1 MANIYL
7 ISSMVTVA
15 ERNICHACGAGPK
28 LLPLSWLR
36 ATFPPSLAP
45 PHPANDALQVL
56 PAQCGH
62 SIHQLGPH
70 GRLSQQFP
78 SLISLG
84 NCQHPTVFSV
94 HF

>member
-36 ATFPPSLAP
+36 ATFSPRLLRLTLQTMLCRCCQPSVVTAFTSWVP
-45 PHPANDALQVL
+45 TAD
-56 PAQCGH
+56 
-62 SIHQLGPH
+62 S
-70 GRLSQQFP
+70 P
-78 SLISLG
+78 SSSHL
-84 NCQHPTVFSV
+84 
-94 HF
+94 